1 MDKKPLVK
9 QGWLRVLIYL
19 ITGLAIS
26 IGIVIIANILLT
38 GSIQGETKKQFD
50 SPEEFMLAYCIN
62 TIGLLIAA
70 IAMRIIVDR
79 KPIASLGFHWKG
91 FSNAAWSGF
100 FIGILILSIGSLI
113 LMGLRFIYFTGF
125 AFDANSLLMSTM
137 LFIIVAFV
145 EEIIFRGYV
154 LNNLLDSMNK
164 WIALP
169 VSALV
174 FALFHSFNP
183 DASVLSVMGIFVAG
197 LLLGINYAYTR
208 NLWFGIFL
216 HFAWNFF
223 QGPVFGYAVSGFSSK
238 GLLQQTL
245 GGPTLWTG
253 GSFGFEA
260 SLLALVLQ
268 GTAVFLLVKLYDQ
281 KAAAA

>member
-1 MDKKPLVK
+1 MDKKPLVQ

-19 ITGLAIS
+19 IMGLAIS
-26 IGIVIIANILLT
+26 IGVVIIANMLLT
-38 GSIQGETKKQFD
+38 GSIQGESKKQFD
-50 SPEEFMLAYCIN
+50 SPQEFMLAYCIN

-70 IAMRIIVDR
+70 FAMRKIVDR

-91 FSNAAWSGF
+91 FSNTAWSGF

-125 AFDANSLLMSTM
+125 AFDASNLLMSAL

-145 EEIIFRGYV
+145 EETIFRGYV
-154 LNNLLDSMNK
+154 LNNLMDSMHK

-183 DASVLSVMGIFVAG
+183 DAGVFSVMGIFIAG

-216 HFAWNFF
+216 HFAWNFL
-223 QGPVFGYAVSGFSSK
+223 QGPVLGYAVSGFSSK

-260 SLLALVLQ
+260 SLLALLLQ
-268 GTAVFLLVKLYDQ
+268 GAAIFLLIRLYEP
-281 KAAAA
+281 KVISA